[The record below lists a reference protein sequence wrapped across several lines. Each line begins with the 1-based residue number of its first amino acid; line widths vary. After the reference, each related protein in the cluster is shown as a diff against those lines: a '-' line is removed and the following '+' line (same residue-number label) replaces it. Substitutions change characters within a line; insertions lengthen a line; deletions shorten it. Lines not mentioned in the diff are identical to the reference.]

1 MDQVFSHIN
10 RNDKAPIVDVRVQP
24 VEVGCPERESLRVSQ
39 EHLVLFRIPLGIQG
53 TGRGKRILNVSEI
66 VYITVSCFVL
76 ISRIK
81 ILALGYRCSLG

>member
-24 VEVGCPERESLRVSQ
+24 VEVGCFERESLRVSQ
-39 EHLVLFRIPLGIQG
+39 EHLVLFWIPLGVQC
-53 TGRGKRILNVSEI
+53 TGCSKRVLDVCEI
-66 VYITVSCFVL
+66 VYITISSFVL